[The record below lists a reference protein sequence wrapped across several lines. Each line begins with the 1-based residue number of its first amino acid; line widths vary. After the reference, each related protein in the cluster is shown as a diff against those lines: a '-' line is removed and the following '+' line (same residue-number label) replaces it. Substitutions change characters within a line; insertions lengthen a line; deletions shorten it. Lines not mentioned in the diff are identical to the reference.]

1 MKWKLVPEEPTQQQV
16 DAAWKF
22 VQTVPQQHDTMRGIY
37 STMVVAAPQPDI
49 DSITNEEGTM
59 KLSELIDKMR
69 TDRPDEWSMDE
80 LACKARHL
88 EDALMDARSGMRYIR
103 ETYGNLYGVGFDRV
117 EKKATKA
124 LDA

>member
-1 MKWKLVPEEPTQQQV
+1 MKWKLVPEEPSQQQV

-22 VQTVPQQHDTMRGIY
+22 VQTVPQQHDTMRSIY
-37 STMVVAAPQPDI
+37 STMVAAAPQPDH
-49 DSITNEEGTM
+49 DRITNEEETM

-80 LACKARHL
+80 LACKARQL

-103 ETYGNLYGVGFDRV
+103 ETHGNLYGVGFDRV
-117 EKKATKA
+117 EEKATKA